1 VGTGPYTVQPPRPQP
16 HPGSLRGQLGKT
28 SNPFLGERIKRLVWY
43 SPQPTQDIHRHNGND
58 QSTRSHWV
66 REVPV
71 SQRYAARYTH
81 HPMEKRKSAPNLM
94 QGIDYI
100 WVPDG
105 ILTGVTAVKEQSR

>member
-1 VGTGPYTVQPPRPQP
+1 MGTGPYTVQPPRPQP

-43 SPQPTQDIHRHNGND
+43 SLQPTQDIHRDNGND

-71 SQRYAARYTH
+71 SQRYAARYTY

-94 QGIDYI
+94 QGVDYI

-105 ILTGVTAVKEQSR
+105 I